1 MMNLLRYQ
9 ERAMSTVLFQYWR
22 CNKDVGHINSLPP
35 SFAFMRRCIGS
46 ALFQTMDKPLS
57 KPMPEKC
64 QLEPYEQ
71 TQWDFKKN
79 TKLFIRKNASQI
91 STAKCRPFCPGREE
105 FTRSFLFDRVT
116 GIVVVLLLS
125 MQTNSGI
132 FFSLNV
138 HRRCQ
143 FFNSGNVI
151 MVIYRHRNSY
161 TTLDLISAL
170 LKWSVYEV

>member
-22 CNKDVGHINSLPP
+22 CNKNVGHINSLPP
-35 SFAFMRRCIGS
+35 SFAFMRRWIGS
-46 ALFQTMDKPLS
+46 ALFQTMACRQFGDKPLS
-57 KPMPEKC
+57 KPLPEYC

-79 TKLFIRKNASQI
+79 TKLLIRKNASQI
-91 STAKCRPFCPGREE
+91 SSAKCRPFCPVRGE

-132 FFSLNV
+132 FFLWMYIGV
-138 HRRCQ
+138 
-143 FFNSGNVI
+143 FNFS
-151 MVIYRHRNSY
+151 
-161 TTLDLISAL
+161 TAET
-170 LKWSVYEV
+170 